1 MSTSKTNWLW
11 NCVNFKELLKV
22 LSVLIIARK
31 MYVALYCYNHNMDGP
46 YPKINQTLLQIEFES
61 EQGHGNDSFWI
72 IDQKIRAVNE
82 VAYLKDDPSL
92 SILVVIL
99 SAPKNFDKRQITRKH
114 LQSVAHRG
122 VKWAFILG
130 QTSKDVQVIT
140 ANCKNALIYPGSI
153 ILLCTQLQ
161 NTYMCVILSQ
171 INFYPSIGRVRERNA
186 KIRGHF
192 AIVHF

>member
-1 MSTSKTNWLW
+1 MTTSKTNWLW

-31 MYVALYCYNHNMDGP
+31 MYVALYCYNQNMDGP

-140 ANCKNALIYPGSI
+140 ANYIGKILKQVEDESARRMDHFLPAL
-153 ILLCTQLQ
+153 
-161 NTYMCVILSQ
+161 
-171 INFYPSIGRVRERNA
+171 
-186 KIRGHF
+186 
-192 AIVHF
+192 

>member
-1 MSTSKTNWLW
+1 
-11 NCVNFKELLKV
+11 
-22 LSVLIIARK
+22 
-31 MYVALYCYNHNMDGP
+31 MYVALYCYNQNMDGP

-61 EQGHGNDSFWI
+61 EQGYGNDSFWI

-140 ANCKNALIYPGSI
+140 TN
-153 ILLCTQLQ
+153 
-161 NTYMCVILSQ
+161 
-171 INFYPSIGRVRERNA
+171 
-186 KIRGHF
+186 
-192 AIVHF
+192 